1 VVAPASLGCSAH
13 VTPFSNVAPTPT
25 FTAEV
30 TPTKDDSARALV
42 LQSVRNGRDLGGISG
57 KNGPIPLGRFIRTG
71 SLSHAT
77 DSDKTILADHGV
89 KLDIDLRTFWE
100 VVRSPDRLSSDP
112 RFHYMNVSLMGVGI
126 LDALYP
132 YSRGQ
137 LYVRA
142 LEHHQSKFRKVFH
155 AMAQQKEGTILF
167 HCAAGKDRTGMVAA
181 ILLSLA
187 GVDHETIVH
196 NYAISARY
204 LHPEAKGAEEQEA
217 IDESPPEAIEMFLH
231 ALDKQYG
238 GARAYLKTIGLSEA
252 DIKALEDRLGQ

>member
-1 VVAPASLGCSAH
+1 MAPSF
-13 VTPFSNVAPTPT
+13 VR
-25 FTAEV
+25 EV
-30 TPTKDDSARALV
+30 TPSKDDSARALV
-42 LQSVRNGRDLGGISG
+42 LQSVRNGRDLGGMQG
-57 KNGPIPLGRFIRTG
+57 AKGPIPLGRFIRTG

-77 DSDKTILADHGV
+77 ESDKKVLVDHDV

-100 VVRSPDRLSSDP
+100 VVRSPDRLASDS
-112 RFHYMNVSLMGVGI
+112 RVHYLNISLMGVGI
-126 LDALYP
+126 WDAIYP
-132 YSRGQ
+132 TTRGG

-142 LEHHQSKFRKVFH
+142 LAEHQSKFRKVFR

-204 LHPEAKGAEEQEA
+204 LHPTATEGAAQVEA
-217 IDESPPEAIEMFLH
+217 IDDSPPEAMEMFLR
-231 ALDKQYG
+231 ALDQKYG
-238 GARAYLKTIGLSEA
+238 GARAYMKKIGLTDAEIS
-252 DIKALEDRLGQ
+252 ALTDRLGQ